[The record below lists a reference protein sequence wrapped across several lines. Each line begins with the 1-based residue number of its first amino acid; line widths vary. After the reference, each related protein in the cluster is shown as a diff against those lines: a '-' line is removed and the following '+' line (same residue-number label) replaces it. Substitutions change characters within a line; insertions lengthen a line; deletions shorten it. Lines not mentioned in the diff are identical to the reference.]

1 MMPCSLKNQGA
12 ELPPGA
18 GPIFCA
24 FSRFTGLGLGVEA
37 LLSQKTG
44 TASLLDPW
52 DSYVFCR
59 DILSVFGRFMFSH
72 FGQKSTEGTVTTRI
86 NVWTCRYPLLT
97 RWERK
102 GVN

>member
-1 MMPCSLKNQGA
+1 MPCSLKNQGA

-44 TASLLDPW
+44 TASLLVPRDTL
-52 DSYVFCR
+52 VFR
-59 DILSVFGRFMFSH
+59 RNILSVFERLNVFSLWSKV
-72 FGQKSTEGTVTTRI
+72 QRAQ
-86 NVWTCRYPLLT
+86 
-97 RWERK
+97 
-102 GVN
+102 